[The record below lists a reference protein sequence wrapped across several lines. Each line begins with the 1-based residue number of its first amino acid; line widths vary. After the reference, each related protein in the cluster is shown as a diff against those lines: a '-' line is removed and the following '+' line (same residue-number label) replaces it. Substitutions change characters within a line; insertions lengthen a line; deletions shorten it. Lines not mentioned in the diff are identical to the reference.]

1 LAREA
6 VAAYS
11 CNGLSL
17 YPGDVFSMLGELV
30 GDDSP
35 YFQTDV
41 KVMIGIEVVY
51 EENGDECNG
60 SLFADEPG
68 EDFLAG

>member
-1 LAREA
+1 
-6 VAAYS
+6 
-11 CNGLSL
+11 
-17 YPGDVFSMLGELV
+17 MLGELV